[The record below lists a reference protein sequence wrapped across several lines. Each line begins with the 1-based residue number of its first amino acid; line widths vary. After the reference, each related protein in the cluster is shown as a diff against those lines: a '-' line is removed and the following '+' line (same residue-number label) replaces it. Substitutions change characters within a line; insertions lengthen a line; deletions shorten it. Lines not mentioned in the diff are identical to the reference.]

1 MRPSCK
7 VFPHFLTSLLA
18 YFGCVALLCTLPLK
32 EARGEVLEEI
42 ISWETLT
49 RDEVEELV
57 VKTKLSERQEI
68 TRSLIYAKAF
78 ILQGDLESA
87 DFLLRKI
94 VAPENELTL
103 VKYRYQAIISFL
115 KGNYKDVLAKL
126 DHPFFGLPEYYREIC
141 LLKVLALMSSGPG
154 PELSRELTSCNGAS
168 LTFSETQGFWLRGL
182 NLVVKGDYSRFPGL
196 RGNDALDLAGD
207 PDLFRAWSK
216 LALFSNMEET
226 VLARVA
232 DYPYGVFASKSNRE
246 ILGFL
251 YYRTGNLSEASRLT
265 EDLEGPNVENIRGNL
280 ALKKQAYELAL
291 GHFQLAL
298 KKKDNSL
305 NALQRALPLSW
316 ILGRYADGLEFIDK
330 ISFASLSSEKK
341 LFLKAAYTYASGQ
354 RDLASKMIEVIEAG
368 EKEGLPLEI
377 QLLSLSTSIH
387 TKNKDQIRDNS
398 LLACRRFDGIACWSQ
413 LAQFYWDHL
422 GLVALRDEPVLSQNE
437 VSANVTALTDG
448 ITIKPLEEKIY
459 IDQKDIEELDGSA
472 LDEILKK
479 REIR

>member
-1 MRPSCK
+1 MLRYLGP
-7 VFPHFLTSLLA
+7 VLFVLFFLNS
-18 YFGCVALLCTLPLK
+18 F
-32 EARGEVLEEI
+32 ARADVLEEI

-57 VKTKLSERQEI
+57 IKTKLTEREEI

-94 VAPENELTL
+94 VAPENELSL
-103 VKYRYQAIISFL
+103 VKYRYQATIAFL
-115 KGNYKDVLAKL
+115 RGNYKETLAKL
-126 DHPFFGLPEYYREIC
+126 DHPYFNLPEYYREIC
-141 LLKVLALMSSGPG
+141 LLRVLALMSSGPG
-154 PELSRELTSCNGAS
+154 PALSRELASCNGAS
-168 LTFSETQGFWLRGL
+168 LTYSETSGFWMRGL
-182 NLVVKGDYSRFPGL
+182 DLVMRGDYARFPGI

-232 DYPYGVFASKSNRE
+232 DYPYGVFASKTNRE

-316 ILGRYADGLEFIDK
+316 ILGRYNDGLDFIDK
-330 ISFASLSSEKK
+330 ISFVNLTAEKK

-354 RDLASKMIEVIEAG
+354 RDLASKMIEVIEAQ
-368 EKEGLPLEI
+368 EKDGLPLEI
-377 QLLSLSTSIH
+377 QLLSLSSSIH
-387 TKNKDQIRDNS
+387 TKNKKETRDNS
-398 LLACRRFDGIACWSQ
+398 LRACRKFDGIACWGQ
-413 LAQFYWDHL
+413 LAHFYWEHL
-422 GLVALRDEPVLSQNE
+422 GMVAIREESVLSE
-437 VSANVTALTDG
+437 EDVKASVSALVSGT
-448 ITIKPLEEKIY
+448 TIKPLEEKVY

-479 REIR
+479 RETR

>member
-1 MRPSCK
+1 MAIGCK
-7 VFPHFLTSLLA
+7 VFPHSLVKLRKFLLPALA
-18 YFGCVALLCTLPLK
+18 IIFSNLQLSRAD
-32 EARGEVLEEI
+32 VLEEI

-103 VKYRYQAIISFL
+103 VKYRYQAIIAFL
-115 KGNYKDVLAKL
+115 RGNYQETIAKL
-126 DHPFFGLPEYYREIC
+126 DHPFFSLPEYYREVC
-141 LLKVLALMSSGPG
+141 LLRVLALMSSGPST
-154 PELSRELTSCNGAS
+154 ELSKELSTCNGAA
-168 LTFSETQGFWLRGL
+168 LTYSETSGFWLRGL
-182 NLVVKGDYSRFPGL
+182 SLVMRGDYSRFPGL

-207 PDLFRAWSK
+207 PELFRAWSK

-232 DYPYGVFASKSNRE
+232 EYPYGVFASKTNRE

-280 ALKKQAYELAL
+280 ALRKQAYELAL

-330 ISFASLSSEKK
+330 ISFSGLSAEKK

-354 RDLASKMIEVIEAG
+354 KDLAGKMIEVIEAG
-368 EKEGLPLEI
+368 QKEGLPLEI
-377 QLLSLSTSIH
+377 QLLSLSSSLN
-387 TKNKDQIRDNS
+387 TKDKAETRNNS
-398 LLACRRFDGIACWSQ
+398 LLACRKFDGIACWSQ
-413 LAQFYWDHL
+413 LAHFYWEHL
-422 GLVALRDEPVLSQNE
+422 GLVARRDEVVLPEDAVAKSVATLESIQ
-437 VSANVTALTDG
+437 
-448 ITIKPLEEKIY
+448 TIKPLKEKIY

-472 LDEILKK
+472 LDEIIKK

>member
-1 MRPSCK
+1 MQAVLFSALL
-7 VFPHFLTSLLA
+7 LTSHSHA
-18 YFGCVALLCTLPLK
+18 D
-32 EARGEVLEEI
+32 VLEEI

-49 RDEVEELV
+49 RDEVEELL
-57 VKTKLSERQEI
+57 VKTKLTEREEI

-94 VAPENELTL
+94 VAPENQLSL
-103 VKYRYQAIISFL
+103 IKYRYQATIAFL
-115 KGNYKDVLAKL
+115 RGDYKEALAKL
-126 DHPFFGLPEYYREIC
+126 DHPFFSLPEYYREIC
-141 LLKVLALMSSGPG
+141 LLRVLSLMPAGPG
-154 PELSRELTSCNGAS
+154 PTLSRELSSCNGAS
-168 LTFSETQGFWLRGL
+168 LIYSETSGFWLRGL
-182 NLVVKGDYSRFPGL
+182 DLVMRAKFERFPGL

-226 VLARVA
+226 VLARVSEF
-232 DYPYGVFASKSNRE
+232 PYGVFASKSNRE

-316 ILGRYADGLEFIDK
+316 ILGRYADGLDFIDK
-330 ISFASLSSEKK
+330 ISFANLSAQKK

-368 EKEGLPLEI
+368 DKDGLSLEI
-377 QLLSLSTSIH
+377 QLLSLSSSIH
-387 TKNKDQIRDNS
+387 TKNKKETRDNS
-398 LLACRRFDGIACWSQ
+398 LRACRRFDGIACWSQ
-413 LAQFYWDHL
+413 LAHFYWDHL
-422 GLVALRDEPVLSQNE
+422 GMVARRQESVLAETDVKAS
-437 VSANVTALTDG
+437 VSALVSG
-448 ITIKPLEEKIY
+448 STIKPLEERVY

-479 REIR
+479 HGPR